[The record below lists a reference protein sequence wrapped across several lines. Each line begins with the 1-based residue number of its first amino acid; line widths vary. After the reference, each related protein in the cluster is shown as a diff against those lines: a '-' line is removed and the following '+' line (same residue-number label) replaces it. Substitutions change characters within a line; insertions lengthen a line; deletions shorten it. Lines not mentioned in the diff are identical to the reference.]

1 VHKTFWL
8 FRLLYQAV
16 TFGGSPK
23 FANLSRTDP
32 AKISTGMGSSTH
44 FHAVGG
50 GAPIV
55 FLSTIVVKDCNLQ
68 DAKVSSTGRFQK
80 VIEGACIEGEWE
92 RLVGAIGHVI
102 HAREFKAQYYMD
114 NLSFAT
120 TYSSDNCM
128 SDLFVYSDFLFEC
141 RWTMC
146 LVPAVSSP
154 STFRS
159 GNRRPSASNRFSRG
173 PGGGGTSPVLAC
185 HDIGRWSFWISLFQH
200 IIIALQFPSTMLE
213 NTPVTFMNCSQIWI
227 VLSVSPRKFLRMLA
241 RSSPIRLTLGAGEL
255 RLTSLS
261 TFSGRWFWVFQA
273 RNNCTLC
280 SVILSTASSTCR
292 IHIWLPSSVVAPFIP
307 VCPYSFSRSVISS
320 SFTLAV
326 PQRFTSWVVCRYCRL
341 SLHGCYIIINFGL
354 WHEYVLNLLQGEC
367 ADLNITTSL
376 RIHVMIGSGTLH
388 CCAKLC
394 LFDII
399 NFLIFASTYSYEYS
413 RICDRTSTPLLSIYI
428 YYSTRRWS
436 FCVYGMPRKGLMHTD
451 PAW

>member
-1 VHKTFWL
+1 
-8 FRLLYQAV
+8 
-16 TFGGSPK
+16 
-23 FANLSRTDP
+23 
-32 AKISTGMGSSTH
+32 
-44 FHAVGG
+44 
-50 GAPIV
+50 
-55 FLSTIVVKDCNLQ
+55 
-68 DAKVSSTGRFQK
+68 
-80 VIEGACIEGEWE
+80 
-92 RLVGAIGHVI
+92 
-102 HAREFKAQYYMD
+102 
-114 NLSFAT
+114 
-120 TYSSDNCM
+120 M

-200 IIIALQFPSTMLE
+200 IIMALQFPSTMLE

-273 RNNCTLC
+273 GNNCTLC

-326 PQRFTSWVVCRYCRL
+326 PQRFISWVVCRYCRL
-341 SLHGCYIIINFGL
+341 SLHGCYITINFGL

-376 RIHVMIGSGTLH
+376 RIHVTMGSGTLH

-399 NFLIFASTYSYEYS
+399 NFWYLCRLIRMSIHVSVIGHLLLYCLYIFIFITQLRDEVFVFTECLGKAWCIQILHDPTAGIYTESCSNFIPHKVSIADSIPFAPKIDTVFEDLPACAHDGS
-413 RICDRTSTPLLSIYI
+413 RSI
-428 YYSTRRWS
+428 
-436 FCVYGMPRKGLMHTD
+436 V
-451 PAW
+451 